1 MTMLPDITAVAA
13 AIKEAARGEALSRFQ
28 KLQDH
33 EIKEKTPG
41 DLVTVAD
48 LETERALNSALSGLL
63 PGSIMVGEE
72 AVAEN
77 PGLLHALAGDDACW
91 IIDPIDGTINYAHG
105 VPLFATMVA
114 LVVGGEVV
122 AGWVYDPVHDV
133 MAMAEKGGGA
143 YLSGQRVDLGE
154 EPELGRLSG
163 CLHLSGYDKELAAT
177 AARNFDNVGPLLV
190 LHSAGLEY
198 QQMLNGRLHYALYLR
213 TNPWDHAPGQLLLAE
228 AGGFTARLDGSAYD
242 INVIMH
248 TSPMVAAVGEASWQ
262 ALRKYLFGMK
272 DDI

>member
-1 MTMLPDITAVAA
+1 MPAA
-13 AIKEAARGEALSRFQ
+13 AE
-28 KLQDH
+28 
-33 EIKEKTPG
+33 PW
-41 DLVTVAD
+41 LV
-48 LETERALNSALSGLL
+48 L
-63 PGSIMVGEE
+63 
-72 AVAEN
+72 
-77 PGLLHALAGDDACW
+77 
-91 IIDPIDGTINYAHG
+91 
-105 VPLFATMVA
+105 
-114 LVVGGEVV
+114 
-122 AGWVYDPVHDV
+122 
-133 MAMAEKGGGA
+133 AMAVSRSEVSTASAVCVISSEK
-143 YLSGQRVDLGE
+143 
-154 EPELGRLSG
+154 
-163 CLHLSGYDKELAAT
+163 AAT